1 MWDKLFQKNRK
12 KKKKGKKTHFDDIS
26 MTLIPKSGENSTRKY
41 RIYEYE
47 FYNTECNFW

>member
-1 MWDKLFQKNRK
+1 MWGKLFKKKNRK
-12 KKKKGKKTHFDDIS
+12 KNSLDEIS

-47 FYNTECNFW
+47 FYNIECNFG